1 MNEKPEQQ
9 DLARSPDPLIKDK
22 NTNPDLV
29 PLTDSINNAIDESIV
44 RRIKEAQTSEEVT
57 QWLQAREQLE
67 IQKERRI
74 QNIEQE
80 KNNLQERRLK
90 IFDEI
95 RLTVFSGLLFSLGVS
110 MVFLKLQQPGLVL
123 IIIGSLKPLKYSI
136 PEISKLL
143 GKISKN
149 ISVLAYLFTLI
160 FCFFAILIWA
170 DISEGIQQALIIFI
184 SLTVLFS
191 LSVIQHILETSQIN
205 NTIENTIE
213 NILDRNIENEE

>member
-1 MNEKPEQQ
+1 MNEKPEKQ
-9 DLARSPDPLIKDK
+9 DSARSHDPLIKDQK
-22 NTNPDLV
+22 TNFDLV
-29 PLTDSINNAIDESIV
+29 SLTDPTNNAIDENIV
-44 RRIKEAQTSEEVT
+44 QRIKEAQTPEEVE

-191 LSVIQHILETSQIN
+191 LSVIKYILETSQLN
-205 NTIENTIE
+205 NTIED
-213 NILDRNIENEE
+213 ILDRNIENED